1 MRRDHAPDSSEPD
14 RHAPSDAAVIDAALA
29 AVRDAQSRAPRDFLV
44 ALGAFLAAL
53 AVALLVVAV
62 ISGGIVQAMLL
73 NLASEVLGAGLTV
86 VLIDGLWKR
95 IEAGASTSLDLMVT
109 RLEERR
115 DIALSESEREAW
127 MLLVDEYRSSAR
139 RESPLS
145 RLRSSANSARRL
157 RELEARGNRTLEEF
171 APRRQA

>member
-1 MRRDHAPDSSEPD
+1 MRAHYESDSSRRD
-14 RHAPSDAAVIDAALA
+14 RHAANDAAVIDDALA
-29 AVRDAQSRAPRDFLV
+29 VVRDAQRRAPRDFLV
-44 ALGAFLAAL
+44 ALGALLAAL
-53 AVALLVVAV
+53 AVVLLVGAV

-95 IEAGASTSLDLMVT
+95 IEAGASTSLDLMVS

-115 DIALSESEREAW
+115 DVALSESEREAW
-127 MLLVDEYRSSAR
+127 ILLVDEYRSSVR
-139 RESPLS
+139 RETPLS
-145 RLRSSANSARRL
+145 RLRSSADSARRL

-171 APRRQA
+171 PPKRPA